1 MALNDEEKII
11 CVKSRSGEQC
21 GQAAES
27 SEAAVSN
34 RYYFIVIQVPFPDTL
49 MKDTSRVTHSS
60 NKQCGQIAKSSEGA
74 VSNRCDLVA

>member
-34 RYYFIVIQVPFPDTL
+34 RYYFIVIQVPVHDTL

-60 NKQCGQIAKSSEGA
+60 NKQCGQVAKSSKDA